1 MKSCEIKLVLN
12 VWKRKKKE
20 KSSPDLHP
28 GVREPLG
35 SGSELEPDQHQ
46 CSACWSLVQQYSH
59 KQVDEAALRV
69 LPTPRNPVNYM
80 LRCNSWLTGA
90 RTQVFEGVCVFC
102 IQREDEAR
110 AHTHTFTHTRT
121 HTSSRSAAARSSA
134 GNRAIRSRTGEYEGF
149 SSSSSSS
156 LLPLFLLLLLL
167 PTLNPPMPVGLHNPS
182 SQQDLESPAPET
194 GREWF
199 QNKSRMKHKCQAK
212 MCENYIFWMCI
223 FLQIKRPWQ

>member
-1 MKSCEIKLVLN
+1 M
-12 VWKRKKKE
+12 
-20 KSSPDLHP
+20 
-28 GVREPLG
+28 REPLG

-156 LLPLFLLLLLL
+156 SSSLLPLFLLLL

-199 QNKSRMKHKCQAK
+199 QNKSRMKHKKPKCVKTTSFECAYFCK
-212 MCENYIFWMCI
+212 LRDPDSKLFKEKLSFTLKLLERMKPNVWKSHRF
-223 FLQIKRPWQ
+223 

>member
-110 AHTHTFTHTRT
+110 AHTHIHTHSHT
-121 HTSSRSAAARSSA
+121 HIQQVCSSTELRWKPRDTQQNW
-134 GNRAIRSRTGEYEGF
+134 GVWG
-149 SSSSSSS
+149 
-156 LLPLFLLLLLL
+156 LLLLLL
-167 PTLNPPMPVGLHNPS
+167 LLSPPPLPPPPPPPNTKPPNACRLTQSV
-182 SQQDLESPAPET
+182 
-194 GREWF
+194 
-199 QNKSRMKHKCQAK
+199 KSAGFRVTCTRNRARVVSK
-212 MCENYIFWMCI
+212 
-223 FLQIKRPWQ
+223 